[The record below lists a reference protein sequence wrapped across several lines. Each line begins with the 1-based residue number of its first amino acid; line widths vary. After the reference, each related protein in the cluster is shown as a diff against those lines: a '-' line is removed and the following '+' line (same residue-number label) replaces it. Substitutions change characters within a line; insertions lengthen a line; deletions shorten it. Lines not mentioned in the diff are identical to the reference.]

1 MYICMKKKRINKQT
15 NKQTGFKKKEGKEKQ
30 IGRDKCQMHPLYFQG

>member
-1 MYICMKKKRINKQT
+1 MYEEKKNKQT
-15 NKQTGFKKKEGKEKQ
+15 NEQTGFKKKEGKEKQ